1 MYHKWTRQEEI
12 FLEKNVKG
20 ISLKELTKRFN
31 KKFNLDVS
39 ESSIMHKK
47 HKLRLFSGVN
57 DSQFKK
63 GLIPHNRRPIG
74 SERVYKSGYV
84 KIKVADDKWVFKHN
98 YIYEQAYR
106 KIPKGYTIIFA
117 DKDKTNFDID
127 NLMLVSNQEA
137 ILMKT
142 RKRISN
148 EKELTKTNLLITK
161 ILCKTNEL
169 KKGSDYN
176 E

>member
-1 MYHKWTRQEEI
+1 MSHRYTKEEEI
-12 FLEKNVKG
+12 FLENNVKG
-20 ISLKELTKRFN
+20 ITLKELTK
-31 KKFNLDVS
+31 KFNEKFDLNVS

-57 DSQFKK
+57 GSQFKK
-63 GLIPHNRRPIG
+63 GCIPHNRRPIG
-74 SERVYKSGYV
+74 SERIYKSGYV
-84 KIKVADDKWVFKHN
+84 KIKVAENKWVFKHN
-98 YIYEQAYR
+98 YIYEQVHG

-117 DKDKTNFDID
+117 DKDKSNFNID
-127 NLMLVSNQEA
+127 NLILVSNQEA

-161 ILCKTNEL
+161 ILCKTNDL
-169 KKGSDYN
+169 KKRSDVK
-176 E
+176 